1 MKKVG
6 VLYHPFIESART
18 LSEEIKQLLLDQGVS
33 TWSCSAWDETNAINK
48 LNGTELL
55 LTVGGD
61 GTILRAVQ
69 VAITGNIPITGI
81 NMGNLGFM
89 TELSAGESKTE
100 LIKILEG
107 KGWLDERS
115 MLEVELPPKC
125 VKKKQYALNDVVLGR
140 GAIARIIKIETSI
153 DGVFFTTYNADG
165 IILSTSTGSTA
176 YSLAAGGPI
185 LHPHAPEFILTPI
198 LPHLGLSNSHVL
210 PANVTVKLRLKSKV
224 SATISIDGHTN
235 MMVSDNAE
243 VVIKCSKK
251 VTRFMRIHP
260 ADSFYRT
267 LEQKLK
273 GKITI

>member
-1 MKKVG
+1 MKKIG
-6 VLYHPFIESART
+6 ILYHPQIEIAHT
-18 LSEEIKQLLLDQGVS
+18 LAEEIKELLLQNGVS
-33 TWSCSAWDETNAINK
+33 AWSCSAWDGTNAINT
-48 LNGTELL
+48 LDGTELL

-69 VAITGNIPITGI
+69 VALTGDIPITGI

-100 LIKILEG
+100 LIKILDG

-115 MLEVELPPKC
+115 MLEVELPAEY
-125 VKKKQYALNDVVLGR
+125 VRQKQYALNDIVLGR
-140 GAIARIIKIETSI
+140 GAVAQIIKIRAII
-153 DGVFFTTYNADG
+153 DGVFFTTYNSDG
-165 IILSTSTGSTA
+165 VIISTSTGSTA
-176 YSLAAGGPI
+176 YSLSAGGPI
-185 LHPHAPEFILTPI
+185 LHPNAREFILTPI

-210 PANVTVKLRLKSKV
+210 PSNVTVKLILSSKV
-224 SATISIDGHTN
+224 PATISIDGHTN
-235 MMVSDNAE
+235 IAITDNTE
-243 VVIKCSKK
+243 VIVKRSQK

-260 ADSFYRT
+260 VDSFYRT